1 MKKQYIAGLLLIA
14 AIIVGCK
21 QDDWLDWKAQNELWL
36 QNNAT
41 KDSIV
46 TTPTGLQYKCI
57 LQGNPT
63 SAKPDNSKTITMSYE
78 GYLINGYQFDASDS
92 YTTYVSSNIQG
103 FIEGLKKMNEFGE
116 YWFYIPYSLGYKS
129 SGKGVEGNSSYIP
142 PYSTL
147 IFHVRLQSVN

>member
-21 QDDWLDWKAQNELWL
+21 QDDWLDWKVQNELWL

-63 SAKPDNSKTITMSYE
+63 SAKPDNNKTITMSYE

-116 YWFYIPYSLGYKS
+116 YWLYIPYSLGYKS
-129 SGKGVEGNSSYIP
+129 SEKAWKVIVVISP
-142 PYSTL
+142 HTL
-147 IFHVRLQSVN
+147 P